1 MLRSRIF
8 LYLVYVADGFVWEGQ
23 RGKECEESG
32 ALFRTRFARAVA
44 ALLRFSRL
52 LTSLTRHISVTVKK
66 KET

>member
-1 MLRSRIF
+1 M
-8 LYLVYVADGFVWEGQ
+8 WEGQ